1 MPNKKGGKGYK
12 KGRKGVPQTREL
24 VIKENKENEEYAF
37 VKSKSGNGR
46 FVMNC
51 QDGIERIGIISG
63 KMRKRVWIEV
73 GVLVLIV
80 KWDFQD
86 SKCNIIHKYD
96 DSDIIKLSDMKELD
110 SIFIT
115 NNKVESNFNE
125 EYDDYDISDEEDSN
139 SSETEENDDINIDD
153 I

>member
-24 VIKENKENEEYAF
+24 VIRETKENEEYAF

-96 DSDIIKLSDMKELD
+96 DSDITKLSDMKELD
-110 SIFIT
+110 SVFI
-115 NNKVESNFNE
+115 NQNKVESSFNE
-125 EYDDYDISDEEDSN
+125 EYDISDEEDSN
-139 SSETEENDDINIDD
+139 SSDTEGEDGINIED

>member
-24 VIKENKENEEYAF
+24 VIRENKENEEYAF

-46 FVMNC
+46 FVMSC

-73 GVLVLIV
+73 GILVLIV

-86 SKCNIIHKYD
+86 GKCNIIHKYD
-96 DSDIIKLSDMKELD
+96 DSDITKLSDMKELD
-110 SIFIT
+110 SVFI
-115 NNKVESNFNE
+115 NQNKVESSFN
-125 EYDDYDISDEEDSN
+125 DDYDISDEEDSN
-139 SSETEENDDINIDD
+139 SSETEEHDDINIDD

>member
-1 MPNKKGGKGYK
+1 MPKNKIGGKKHKGK
-12 KGRKGVPQTREL
+12 KNTVKESKELIIPEKNELIGQVTAVKG
-24 VIKENKENEEYAF
+24 
-37 VKSKSGNGR
+37 SGR
-46 FVMNC
+46 FDIRC
-51 QDGIERIGIISG
+51 IDGVSRIGILRG
-63 KMRKRVWIEV
+63 TMRKRVWIEV

-96 DSDIIKLSDMKELD
+96 DSDIIKLSDMKELE

-125 EYDDYDISDEEDSN
+125 EYDDYDISDEEYIN
-139 SSETEENDDINIDD
+139 SSDTEENEDINIDD

>member
-24 VIKENKENEEYAF
+24 IIRENKENEEYAC

-73 GVLVLIV
+73 GILVLIV

-96 DSDIIKLSDMKELD
+96 DSDITKLSDMKELD
-110 SIFIT
+110 SVFI
-115 NNKVESNFNE
+115 NQNKVESSFNE
-125 EYDDYDISDEEDSN
+125 EYDDYDISDEDDSN
-139 SSETEENDDINIDD
+139 SSDTEGEGGINIED